1 MSKVLFTGIVFLCT
15 LFDGGAQPNVAAL
28 SQKFEAY
35 QSAWPKTRLYLAFNQ
50 EKFSPGD
57 TAWFKAYF
65 LTENLTGIAGKQLID
80 LTLVNSRGESRVR
93 FMFNVNNGLGHNQL
107 AIPDTLSAGI
117 YFVTAYSSWMKN
129 FDPAFIFKKKI
140 VIVRKNTLV
149 PDEKPV
155 LVAVA
160 EGGHLVRDVSNKV
173 SIRTGKPGSAVQI
186 IDAGGQEIARTST
199 DGNGMASVIFKP
211 IRNAS
216 YFAQL
221 TGESARAPLPP
232 TEDDGCSLLLTPA
245 GKEEPVKIIITSPP
259 ASMLRNEELVLI
271 VSSRGKIYHTATVLQ
286 GTKDGVALQLPQDD
300 LPEGIA
306 HVSLLNHAGNVLASR
321 DFYCQ
326 GEAPVQANIL
336 ANKHYFQTREKVKL
350 EVSLM
355 DSKGRPV
362 EGEFAIDVLNAGLFD
377 LEKQNSI
384 SDELNILSG
393 RKERFMIDRSDAN
406 WLSDLD
412 NHLISATEDVP
423 WKEIVSEKGMKPR
436 FPFGN
441 GVRKSGRAYYA
452 DSGKPVPDLADIQF
466 YFQRSRI
473 RYKTTV
479 EKGKVLLPI
488 PDLYGP
494 DELFYLAETSFYFG
508 ETKHGEDIPDLKIE
522 WDDEPITLPHSPLSK
537 EIEGPDRYASFVANS
552 RLINRSYGFY
562 TSPEDI
568 GSGNSSRIGSSD
580 FEKEIKGADITIN
593 VQDYILFP
601 TMAELVKEVIP
612 SLQHRKTKGKSTV
625 HVTLPERM
633 WDVSSGEPV
642 YIIDGIATKNTAFFL
657 SLKPPDVLTV
667 KIVYRTEKLL
677 PLGLM
682 GNNGIVIVQ
691 TKKGDAREPLDDPA
705 KLIEGLNRPLD
716 FADDIGTG
724 PGAIRTRTRDP
735 HRPDFRSTIYWNP
748 SVTTDSN
755 GKATVEFFC
764 SDDIG
769 KLRLRVDGLATG
781 GRPFSAWLDLEV
793 GIDPDKK

>member
-1 MSKVLFTGIVFLCT
+1 MNKALATGIVFLCT
-15 LFDGGAQPNVAAL
+15 LFDAGAQPNVAAL

-50 EKFSPGD
+50 DKFSPGD

-65 LTENLTGIAGKQLID
+65 LTENLTGVAGKQLID
-80 LTLVNSRGESRVR
+80 LNLVDSRGESRVR

-117 YFVTAYSSWMKN
+117 YFVTAYCSWMKN
-129 FDPAFIFKKKI
+129 FDPAFILKKKI

-160 EGGHLVRDVSNKV
+160 EGGHLVREVSNKI
-173 SIRTGKPGSAVQI
+173 SIRTGRPGSAVQI
-186 IDAGGQEIARTST
+186 IDAAGQEIVRTST
-199 DGNGMASVIFKP
+199 DGNGIASAIFKP
-211 IRNAS
+211 LRNAS
-216 YFAQL
+216 YFVQL
-221 TGESARAPLPP
+221 TGDSARAPLPS
-232 TEDDGCSLLLTPA
+232 TEVDGCSLLLTPA
-245 GKEEPVKIIITSPP
+245 GREEPVKIIITSPP
-259 ASMLRNEELVLI
+259 ASMLRNEELILI
-271 VSSRGKIYHTATVLQ
+271 VGSRGKIYHTATVLQ

-300 LPEGIA
+300 LPEGIV
-306 HVSLLNHAGNVLASR
+306 HISLLNHAGDVLASR
-321 DFYCQ
+321 DFYSQ
-326 GEAPVQANIL
+326 GEAPVQANLL

-350 EVSLM
+350 EVSLT

-362 EGEFAIDVLNAGLFD
+362 EGEFVIDVLNGGLFD
-377 LEKQNSI
+377 LGKQNSL
-384 SDELNILSG
+384 SDELNILS
-393 RKERFMIDRSDAN
+393 RMKEWFLVDRSDSN
-406 WLSDLD
+406 WLTLLD
-412 NHLISATEDVP
+412 NRLISLTEEVP

-436 FPFGN
+436 FPFGS
-441 GVRKSGRAYYA
+441 GVQKRGRAYYA

-479 EKGKVLLPI
+479 EKGKIVLTI
-488 PDLYGP
+488 ADLYGP
-494 DELFYLAETSFYFG
+494 DELFYLGETYFYFG
-508 ETKHGEDIPDLKIE
+508 ETKHGEDIPDLKLE
-522 WDDEPITLPHSPLSK
+522 WDDEPIPMPHSPLSK

-552 RLINRSYGFY
+552 RLIDRSYGFY
-562 TSPEDI
+562 TSPEEM
-568 GSGNSSRIGSSD
+568 GSENRGLTGNSD
-580 FEKEIKGADITIN
+580 FEKEIKGADVTIN

-612 SLQHRKTKGKSTV
+612 SLQHRKAKGKSTV

-633 WDVSSGEPV
+633 WAMSSGEPV

-691 TKKGDAREPLDDPA
+691 TKKGDTREPLDDPS
-705 KLIEGLNRPLD
+705 KLIEGLNKALD
-716 FADDIGTG
+716 FPDDT
-724 PGAIRTRTRDP
+724 RTRTRNT
-735 HRPDFRSTIYWNP
+735 HRPDFRTTIYWNP

-793 GIDPDKK
+793 GIGPEIK